1 MEELLDGR
9 DLAVFR
15 DHRGAAAV
23 IHLVLVGRAEHC
35 YVMVRRERRKELPVF
50 ASLLHVGNSA
60 LLEGRLAVLGKHL
73 LVHHRLVAT
82 LLQVA
87 QVQRRPALSFRLAR
101 PRPKMFRP
109 ARGSVLSPDAVDH
122 LYSEL
127 ALVAW

>member
-1 MEELLDGR
+1 
-9 DLAVFR
+9 VFR

-23 IHLVLVGRAEHC
+23 IHLVLVGRTEHC
-35 YVMVRRERRKELPVF
+35 YVMVRRERRKDLPVF

-60 LLEGRLAVLGKHL
+60 LLSGHFGLLGKHL
-73 LVHHRLVAT
+73 LVHHKLVAT
-82 LLQVA
+82 LLQVT
-87 QVQRRPALSFRLAR
+87 QVQRRPALSYRLAR

-109 ARGSVLSPDAVDH
+109 ARGSVLSPDAVDY